1 MRDEHRLEREGAAEH
16 EGDQIVAP
24 QIGDIAGRRDR
35 LAIAKHHIF
44 ADIGPQIQILGQLG
58 QERRSRPRT
67 SQDRQRLRIGA
78 AIGPEIPG
86 MRRRHDHQI
95 ALHKARR
102 HMIGEFPKHP
112 RPDRPTHRARIGKV
126 DGFDNTHAA
135 LPSRRITGPGP
146 G

>member
-58 QERRSRPRT
+58 NVWRSRPRT
-67 SQDRQRLRIGA
+67 PEDRQRLGIGA
-78 AIGPEIPG
+78 AIGLEILG

-102 HMIGEFPKHP
+102 HMIGEPAEHP
-112 RPDRPTHRARIGKV
+112 GPDRPAHRARIGKV
-126 DGFDNTHAA
+126 DRFDIPHAA
-135 LPSRRITGPGP
+135 LPSRWIIAPG
-146 G
+146 